1 MSKLVDTCPLTALG
15 LTFQT
20 PELSEG
26 SDHAVG
32 LEDHLWCD
40 MSCAAI
46 LSSSGRQDLEIQSA
60 QRSRDGDLYEHLN
73 TLEKWFS
80 AYREQRCFVPVCPVG

>member
-1 MSKLVDTCPLTALG
+1 MSKLVDTCPITALG

-40 MSCAAI
+40 VSCAAI

-60 QRSRDGDLYEHLN
+60 QAHRDPGMGTYMS
-73 TLEKWFS
+73 T
-80 AYREQRCFVPVCPVG
+80 